1 MKAFGAVIFFLI
13 LLIGSAATSTA
24 EESISI
30 SCYVFDRY
38 LGSVVVFDARA
49 AANACNSF
57 YRDCRGQC
65 SGCFQDYDY
74 VRDVC
79 ISANGQTY
87 LRN

>member
-1 MKAFGAVIFFLI
+1 MKVFGAVIFFLMF
-13 LLIGSAATSTA
+13 LIGSTATSTA

-30 SCYVFDRY
+30 SCYVLDIY
-38 LGSVVVFDARA
+38 LGSVVVFDART

-74 VRDVC
+74 VKDVC

-87 LRN
+87 LRY